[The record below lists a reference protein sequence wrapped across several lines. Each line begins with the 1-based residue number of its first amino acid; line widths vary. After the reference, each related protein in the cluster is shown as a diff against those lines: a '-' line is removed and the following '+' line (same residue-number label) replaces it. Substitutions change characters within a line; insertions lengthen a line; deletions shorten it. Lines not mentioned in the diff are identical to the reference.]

1 MVRCRPL
8 TELRES
14 RVAARIR
21 LEGRL
26 TRAERD
32 RNPYAYRSFDVP
44 PGTGAIRV
52 SLDHDPQGSA
62 AEPAQG
68 AVLDLGLIGPG
79 SLAFGT
85 PAFRGWSGSE
95 RRTVIVGASRATP
108 GYRPGP
114 IEAGRWHA
122 ILGLY
127 AIPVEGCAYRL
138 DVDLLAAEPGE
149 PGEPGQP
156 HPSGLAKAA
165 ARIAAAQPRP
175 AVRRWIACDLHA
187 HTVHSDGADEIT
199 TVADVALE
207 AGLEVLFVTDHN
219 TDSHHPQLAAA
230 GAAAGIE
237 LLPGEEVTT
246 YGGHFNALGTRSW
259 IDFRHTAAEQV
270 RAAIDEIHA
279 QAGLASI
286 NHPASGGSPWT
297 HGTDL
302 PFDLVEVWNGPWR
315 SENERALRWWT
326 ELLRSGRRPTAVGG
340 SDAHSRTAQGQPI
353 GSPVTWVLAAEPG
366 RDAIIDGLRAG
377 RAIVARDAS
386 VRLPQL
392 SVADSAGRRTE
403 IGGSVVAGGSL
414 EIHWQADGQAG
425 RQLRLW
431 SRTGPIDTVE
441 LASDRA
447 RGDLRMDSLDRTVAG
462 YVRLEIRAEDE
473 LLALTNP
480 IFLEVA

>member
-8 TELRES
+8 TELRGS
-14 RVAARIR
+14 LIASPIH

-26 TRAERD
+26 TRADRD
-32 RNPYAYRSFDVP
+32 RSPYVYRSFDVP
-44 PGTGAIRV
+44 PGTAAIRV
-52 SLDHDPQGSA
+52 SLDHDPRGSA
-62 AEPAQG
+62 DEPARG

-95 RRTVIVGASRATP
+95 RRSVIVGASRATP

-127 AIPVEGCAYRL
+127 AIPAGGCAYRL
-138 DVDLLAAEPGE
+138 EVDLLAVEPIE
-149 PGEPGQP
+149 AGEPGQP
-156 HPSGLAKAA
+156 RPPSLGKAA
-165 ARIAAAQPRP
+165 GRIAAAQAGPP
-175 AVRRWIACDLHA
+175 VRRWIACDLHA

-199 TVADVALE
+199 TVADVAIG
-207 AGLEVLFVTDHN
+207 AGLQVLFVTDHN

-246 YGGHFNALGTRSW
+246 YGGHFNALGTHSW
-259 IDFRHTAAEQV
+259 IDFRHTEAGQV
-270 RAAIDEIHA
+270 LAAIDEIHA

-315 SENERALRWWT
+315 PENERALQWWT
-326 ELLRSGRRPTAVGG
+326 ELLRSGRRVTAVGG
-340 SDAHSRTAQGQPI
+340 SDMHSRAAHDQPV
-353 GSPVTWVLAAEPG
+353 GTPVTWVLAAGPG
-366 RDAIIDGLRAG
+366 RDSIIDGLRAG
-377 RAIVARDAS
+377 PVIVTRDAS
-386 VRLPQL
+386 VRRPRL
-392 SVADSAGRRTE
+392 SVANSAGRLIQ
-403 IGGSVVAGGSL
+403 IGGSVVAGGPL
-414 EIHWQADGQAG
+414 EIRWEADGQAG
-425 RQLRLW
+425 RQLRVL
-431 SRTGPIDTVE
+431 SRTGPIRTVE
-441 LASDRA
+441 LTSDHA
-447 RGDLRMDSLDRTVAG
+447 RGDLRMESAGRTAAG
-462 YVRLEIRAEDE
+462 YVRLEIRDGDE

-480 IFLEVA
+480 IFLEAA